1 MTTENFL
8 KSAIASSDQKCTQTL
23 LMTVLMGY
31 QRNYPRTHFSPDVSP
46 ITPILK
52 DHSLP

>member
-23 LMTVLMGY
+23 LMTALMVTKG
-31 QRNYPRTHFSPDVSP
+31 
-46 ITPILK
+46 ITPGLI
-52 DHSLP
+52 SL